1 VSEKRQPTDK
11 EWADAAFRL
20 YDSSDIDF
28 DTDAKVSVADDGD
41 YAWVQAWVRVHRD
54 EAVSS

>member
-1 VSEKRQPTDK
+1 MSEKQAPTDR

-28 DTDAKVSVADDGD
+28 DTDATVSVGDDGE
-41 YAWVQAWVRVHRD
+41 YAWVQAWVRVLRT
-54 EAVSS
+54 EAVSE